1 MVLDSCSIPAYLQF
15 APSAPRSQ
23 KRGGSYGCSLRKPST
38 RPPTTVP
45 VSMRDWPHPNAFF
58 QSIELHSLP
67 NIPFALTNY
76 IFRPQLLECCRLLS
90 SDIVRRESLLAPADQ
105 IRLELH
111 DSRRQQQPHFLL
123 TSPTFH
129 VHSSYG
135 VDTADINITS

>member
-1 MVLDSCSIPAYLQF
+1 MVLDSCSVSALLQF
-15 APSAPRSQ
+15 APSAPSGQ

-38 RPPTTVP
+38 RPPTTAP
-45 VSMRDWPHPNAFF
+45 ISMRDCPHPNAFF
-58 QSIELHSLP
+58 QSIELRSLL

-76 IFRPQLLECCRLLS
+76 IFQPQLLGCRRLLS

-105 IRLELH
+105 IRFELH

-123 TSPTFH
+123 TSLTFH